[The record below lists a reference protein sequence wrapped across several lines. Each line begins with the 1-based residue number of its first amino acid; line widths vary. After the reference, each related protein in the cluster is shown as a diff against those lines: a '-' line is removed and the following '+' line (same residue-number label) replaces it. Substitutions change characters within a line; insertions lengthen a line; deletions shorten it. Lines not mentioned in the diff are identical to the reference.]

1 VDRKGNYEN
10 SLRNSAVIGIAQLTG
25 TLRKMERD
33 YKIIVGS
40 VHDERAYAKIGAY
53 MRAAKA
59 VKDLSEANIGIIGH
73 VFRGMYDLEL
83 SKTFFKNSFGA
94 NVIQI
99 QSSHL
104 LDAWKEVDTKEI
116 DIKQL
121 TSRFEKKN
129 VTDDDI
135 FRSLHLAKAME
146 KIVDRFSL
154 DAMCFL
160 DQHFVQKQVLTSAR
174 MGASLIMEKTDKS
187 VNCEGDLA
195 GLIVMML
202 MRSISGKAALMGEWG
217 EYDEDENAVF
227 VIGHGIGT
235 PDMAEDES
243 KIKLTVLTDRPA
255 IQLYAGAMSE
265 RVGKNGVTYK
275 TLDSYCLETQAYID
289 AVNQPSFP
297 TAILKKGEKHYT
309 KTTFKC
315 EII

>member
-1 VDRKGNYEN
+1 
-10 SLRNSAVIGIAQLTG
+10 
-25 TLRKMERD
+25 
-33 YKIIVGS
+33 
-40 VHDERAYAKIGAY
+40 

-83 SKTFFKNSFGA
+83 SKTFFKNTFGA

-104 LDAWKEVDTKEI
+104 LDAWKEVDKNEV
-116 DIKQL
+116 DITTL

-146 KIVDRFSL
+146 KIVDKFSL

-174 MGASLIMEKTDKS
+174 MGASLIMENTDKS

-195 GLIVMML
+195 GLVVMML

-217 EYDEDENAVF
+217 EYDEDKNAVF

-235 PDMAEDES
+235 PDMAADES
-243 KIKLTVLTDRPA
+243 KIKLCRTPEEWGFEG
-255 IQLYAGAMSE
+255 AGLNYELIMKPGKATLAHIMEGPNGYRMIISSGE
-265 RVGKNGVTYK
+265 NVQFPCLNFDELHALFAVKQPVKEYLEKVFTYGVSHHCIVGQG
-275 TLDSYCLETQAYID
+275 DMAEELEIVADLLGID
-289 AVNQPSFP
+289 VFR
-297 TAILKKGEKHYT
+297 ID
-309 KTTFKC
+309 
-315 EII
+315 